1 MSVIYPGLFLVIER
15 FPDRKKVLSHLYAC
29 NAGFQTLCENYR
41 QCTTAIRYWA
51 QSEEEKAPERRR
63 EYGELLHE
71 LEMEILQY
79 CSEELHANP
88 D

>member
-1 MSVIYPGLFLVIER
+1 MPVLHPGLFLVIER
-15 FPDRKKVLSHLYAC
+15 FPDHKKALHRLHAC
-29 NAGFQTLCENYR
+29 EEAFQTLCENYQ
-41 QCTTAIRYWA
+41 QCTEAIRYWA
-51 QSEEEKAPERRR
+51 QCGDEKAPERRR

-79 CSEELHANP
+79 CSEDLNART